1 METDSPIE
9 VIGGMKVHPAASLF
23 PLIEGQEF
31 DDLVYS
37 IKTLGVLQPI
47 IVSNGYLIDG
57 RNRLR
62 AVQKLRLEGCNIDLP
77 TEEFKKDVRSVSE
90 FIFELNFTR
99 RHLTPDQMATI
110 CADVLPMISE
120 EKKAK
125 QEATQFK
132 PGVSPNPEGRKGKEQ
147 VNTESYSPVP
157 RDTKK
162 MNEQSTIG
170 QIAKLAGVS
179 HHKARQAVAVA
190 KAVEAGE
197 LPKETI
203 QEVRQGTK
211 KLVDVVPKPKPV
223 QKPIEKIEPKKEVD
237 FWPRKQSFEKIKKA
251 IDEYFE
257 ENFISVEFLRKEI
270 ADYLNKIEKKLEP
283 FKRRLNNDR

>member
-132 PGVSPNPEGRKGKEQ
+132 PGNKANPEGKNQRTAE
-147 VNTESYSPVP
+147 TESSPP
-157 RDTKK
+157 STRDIKK
-162 MNEQSTIG
+162 KDEQSTVG

-179 HHKARQAVAVA
+179 HHKARQAIAVA

>member
-1 METDSPIE
+1 MEADSPIE
-9 VIGGMKVHPAASLF
+9 IIGDMKVHPAASLF
-23 PLIEGQEF
+23 PLIEGEEF
-31 DDLVYS
+31 DELVFS

-62 AVQKLRLEGCNIDLP
+62 AVQKLRLEGCKIDLP
-77 TEEFKKDVRSVSE
+77 VEEFDKDVRSVSE

-120 EKKAK
+120 EKNAK
-125 QEATQFK
+125 REATQFK
-132 PGVSPNPEGRKGKEQ
+132 PGDPRQNPGGKPKP
-147 VNTESYSPVP
+147 VADTESYPP
-157 RDTKK
+157 QQRDIKQK
-162 MNEQSTIG
+162 NEQSTIG

-190 KAVEAGE
+190 KAVEAGN
-197 LPKETI
+197 LPKEVI

-223 QKPIEKIEPKKEVD
+223 PKPVEEKEPSKELD
-237 FWPRKQSFEKIKKA
+237 YWPKKQSFEDIKKA
-251 IDEYFE
+251 IDKYFE
-257 ENFISVEFLRKEI
+257 ENFISVDFLRMEI
-270 ADYLNKIEKKLEP
+270 AEYLNKIENERKPKKEA
-283 FKRRLNNDR
+283 K